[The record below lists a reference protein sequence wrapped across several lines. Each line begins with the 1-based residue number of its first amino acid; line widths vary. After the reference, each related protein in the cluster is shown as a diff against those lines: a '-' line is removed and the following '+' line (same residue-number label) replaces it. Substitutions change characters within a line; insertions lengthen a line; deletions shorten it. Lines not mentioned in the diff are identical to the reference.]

1 MYWLLKFS
9 NANEDL
15 FQHLL
20 FEIPRF
26 YAEKTRPPK
35 GYKLEV
41 EKDLRNYLDYV
52 SEVSSSY
59 VYCIKNMLRVYAAD
73 DQSGLLVLLV
83 GNEAEKL
90 GVWLENDELVHKSST
105 VLGPLTEVPEMDWAV
120 MGITFPG
127 WLVIFD
133 ETAPHT
139 SRDET
144 GEDFEIVYVPE
155 VEKYKDLFEALT
167 PEKNTEE
174 AASLLL
180 NMVFSSLPLRL

>member
-1 MYWLLKFS
+1 M
-9 NANEDL
+9 
-15 FQHLL
+15 
-20 FEIPRF
+20 
-26 YAEKTRPPK
+26 
-35 GYKLEV
+35 
-41 EKDLRNYLDYV
+41 
-52 SEVSSSY
+52 
-59 VYCIKNMLRVYAAD
+59 
-73 DQSGLLVLLV
+73 V